1 MRRLLAIAIALVALG
16 AAALPGLASAGTI
29 RDFQTPSKNIACAF
43 VPADIAGGAA
53 FLRCEIRSGLKPVPP
68 RPRACDADWGQAVSM
83 TRTSRGRAIC
93 ISDTIRNPQAPILGY
108 GKTFKAGPFT
118 CKSRTDGLRCTNVAG
133 HGWFLSKESTSL
145 F

>member
-1 MRRLLAIAIALVALG
+1 MRRLLAIALVALG

-68 RPRACDADWGQAVSM
+68 RPRACDADWGQAVSFA
-83 TRTSRGRAIC
+83 RSWIQGPPGQPFAYWYVIFFPAL
-93 ISDTIRNPQAPILGY
+93 TIIMWGLGWNLL
-108 GKTFKAGPFT
+108 GDA
-118 CKSRTDGLRCTNVAG
+118 LRDA
-133 HGWFLSKESTSL
+133 LDPREK
-145 F
+145 